1 MAYHEFR
8 TYKPGFPITS
18 RRFEDFIFHPHW
30 HYEYEILLV
39 LAGSIRVTINSVSK
53 VLFRGDIAFISCED
67 IHHYS
72 DASAGSE
79 VLIIVF
85 HPDLLSDTLGD
96 ALSSSSIASFLDS
109 EFIHEHEIPQ
119 AEIQELAR
127 LLTQIDLEMQE
138 QRNSYKIFVKSDVL
152 KIVALLLRHADLKNA
167 HAAKSSVD
175 KSSIKIVKDALHYIE
190 LNYMQDITLGDIS
203 SHLSFSPFYFSRI
216 FNQVTGVTFK
226 NYLNIVRVE
235 KAQNLICTTSRPI
248 LDIAL
253 DCGFNS
259 IRTFNRVFHNIKGYT
274 PNRLRQDDNP
284 AAEIESEIDPQT

>member
-18 RRFEDFIFHPHW
+18 RRFIDFNFHPHW
-30 HYEYEILLV
+30 HYEFEIMLV
-39 LAGSIRVTINSVSK
+39 LDGSIRVNNNSVSK
-53 VLFRGDIAFISCED
+53 LLHKGDIAFFSCED

-72 DASAGSE
+72 DASLGSE

-85 HPDLLSDTLGD
+85 HPDLLCDTLD
-96 ALSSSSIASFLDS
+96 SSLNSNNIASFIDA
-109 EFIHEHEIPQ
+109 EFVREHGIP
-119 AEIQELAR
+119 ETDYKELQDCMTR
-127 LLTQIDLEMQE
+127 IDLEMQE
-138 QRNSYKIFVKSDVL
+138 QRTSYKIFVKSDVL
-152 KIVALLLRHADLKNA
+152 KIMALLLRYADIQNVKGSTA
-167 HAAKSSVD
+167 PVD
-175 KSSIKIVKDALHYIE
+175 KSSMKIVKDALHYIE

-203 SHLSFSPFYFSRI
+203 NHLSFSPFYFSRI

-226 NYLNIVRVE
+226 NYLNIVKIE

-259 IRTFNRVFHNIKGYT
+259 IRTFNRVFQNIKGYT
-274 PNRLRQDDNP
+274 PNSLRQEDSLSP
-284 AAEIESEIDPQT
+284 CAPTK